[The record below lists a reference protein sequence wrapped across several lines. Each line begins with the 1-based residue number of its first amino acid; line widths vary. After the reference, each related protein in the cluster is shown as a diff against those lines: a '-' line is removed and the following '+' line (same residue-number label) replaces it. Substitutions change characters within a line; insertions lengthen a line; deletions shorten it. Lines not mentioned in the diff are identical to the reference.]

1 MQYLMCRR
9 IYSFTVVGGGVH
21 GKGAGTAPITMTEA
35 GLITKE
41 YRHFIE
47 ISPPAGE
54 TITEIIVGKGNHG
67 NISGYLI
74 RNFNVIGVAGKET
87 NIGKGKIPGVCRDCR
102 QKGNPK
108 KA

>member
-1 MQYLMCRR
+1 MCRR
-9 IYSFTVVGGGVH
+9 IFSFTVAGGGVP
-21 GKGAGTAPITMTEA
+21 GKADGTAHITMTEV
-35 GLITKE
+35 GLITE
-41 YRHFIE
+41 VYHLFTE
-47 ISPPAGE
+47 MFLPAGE

-74 RNFNVIGVAGKET
+74 RNFNAIGVDGKET

-108 KA
+108 KV